1 MFSAPTEFP
10 ALWGALV
17 VLNWPVYAFV
27 YRQIFSGRRDAKLS
41 LFAAL
46 KSPLFWKD
54 SEPWSA
60 GKAFSF
66 LLICGLIVAFE
77 YALLSALLSQVLT

>member
-1 MFSAPTEFP
+1 MFNASTEFP
-10 ALWGALV
+10 ALWGALL

-27 YRQIFSGRRDAKLS
+27 YRQIFSSRRDVKLS
-41 LFAAL
+41 VLAAL
-46 KSPLFWKD
+46 KPSVFWKD